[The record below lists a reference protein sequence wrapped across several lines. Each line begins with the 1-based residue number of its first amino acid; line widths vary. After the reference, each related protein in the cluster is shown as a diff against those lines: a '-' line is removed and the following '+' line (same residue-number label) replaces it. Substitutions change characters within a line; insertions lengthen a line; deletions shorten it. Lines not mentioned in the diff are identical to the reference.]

1 MNHFINTAATD
12 LARARTVGL
21 RNLLPAPFPVL
32 TVGSV
37 STQAFYFASAG
48 TIESWS
54 GAADYTLR
62 VTIGDVL
69 SGPIGRV
76 YTLTVGNG
84 TAKQIPFDLDAAG
97 LQDVLNRD
105 ATITTEGGV
114 EVVEQAVGRFLI
126 AYKVLGA
133 VSAITIDPALLT
145 PDCSASVQVLATG
158 DATTR
163 QLVMITLRRTI
174 PFSSTAFSAISSPY
188 AGWQGQITLDSAAAI
203 ELIRLNG
210 KQVGGYLQCETTLTV
225 EVLNA
230 SGDPTTYYQTTIT
243 LRALNYSVSAAS
255 AMTQNFFARPNIV
268 GLVSNSSNATLLGGL
283 TTAAGD
289 YPIGSTVQCLFTGD
303 VVAKFV
309 RKATTANQSWPFII
323 RPYDYNVNTNPY
335 QWSLDSVTRYGVPT
349 VWNADTN
356 AFHYEVAAGN
366 ANSVA
371 LAVDQTGIQLP
382 A

>member
-1 MNHFINTAATD
+1 MNHFINTDATD
-12 LARARTVGL
+12 IARARTVGL
-21 RNLLPAPFPVL
+21 NNLLPAPFPVL

-37 STQAFYFASAG
+37 STQAFFFAASG
-48 TIESWS
+48 TMESWS
-54 GAADYTLR
+54 GAADYQLR
-62 VTIGDVL
+62 VTVGDVA

-76 YTLTVGNG
+76 YSLTVGAG
-84 TAKQIPFDLDAAG
+84 TAKQIPFDLDSAG

-114 EVVEQAVGRFLI
+114 EVVQQSIGRFLI

-133 VSAITIDPALLT
+133 VSALTIDPALLT

-158 DATTR
+158 DASTR
-163 QLVMITLRRTI
+163 QLVMITLRRNI
-174 PFSSTAFSAISSPY
+174 PFQSTGFAAISSPY
-188 AGWQGQITLDSAAAI
+188 GGWQGTISLDAAAAL

-210 KQVGGYLQCETTLTV
+210 KLVGGYLQCDTLLTV

-230 SGDPTTYYQTTIT
+230 SGDPTTYYQTNIT

-255 AMTQNFFARPNIV
+255 SMQQNFFARPNIV
-268 GLVSNSSNATLLGGL
+268 GLVSNASNATLLGGL
-283 TTAAGD
+283 TTSAGD

-303 VVAKFV
+303 IVAKFV

-323 RPYDYNVNTNPY
+323 RPYDYNANTNPY
-335 QWSLDSVTRYGVPT
+335 QWSLDAVTRYGSPT
-349 VWNADTN
+349 VWDADTN

-366 ANSVA
+366 ANAVA